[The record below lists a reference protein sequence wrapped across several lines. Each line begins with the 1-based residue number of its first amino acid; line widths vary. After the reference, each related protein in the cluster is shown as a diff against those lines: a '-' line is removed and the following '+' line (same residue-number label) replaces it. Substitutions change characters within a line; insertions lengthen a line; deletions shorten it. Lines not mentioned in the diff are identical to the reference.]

1 MVACDFAVLFDTF
14 YRFVHVHY
22 MLSSVRLAVRL
33 SVCRLSVT
41 LVHPTEPVEIF
52 DNVSTAF
59 WYLGHP
65 LTSTENFTILRRS
78 S

>member
-41 LVHPTEPVEIF
+41 IVGPTQAVQIF
-52 DNVSTAF
+52 RNISTSFGTLAI
-59 WYLGHP
+59 H
-65 LTSTENFTILRRS
+65 
-78 S
+78 